1 MSFAMPLPA
10 IAPPLPKIIS
20 LAQGGDDSA
29 REELAVYCRKI
40 AFIFALQGCGDRNEA
55 HDLAQDAVLRFFA
68 ALDRFHSDRPVKPWL
83 LTITRNLIR
92 DRARRRR
99 TRRIEA
105 FSLDDI
111 LVDPRDPEPGP
122 EAIAALHEMQQLLW
136 RSLQKLSTSDR
147 EIITLRE
154 YLDQSYEDIANI
166 LGVPRGTV
174 MSRLHRARRRLG
186 AIMIRHKESMA
197 GEVHDA

>member
-1 MSFAMPLPA
+1 MPLPQ
-10 IAPPLPKIIS
+10 IAPPLPCTIR
-20 LAQGGDDSA
+20 LAQSGDESA

-40 AFIFALQGCGDRNEA
+40 AYIFALQDSGDRQEA
-55 HDLAQDAVLRFFA
+55 QDLAQDAVLRFFA
-68 ALDRFHSDRPVKPWL
+68 ALDRFHTDRPVKPWL
-83 LTITRNLIR
+83 LTIARNLTR

-105 FSLDDI
+105 LSLADI
-111 LVDPRDPEPGP
+111 VVEPCDPEPGP
-122 EAIAALHEMQQLLW
+122 ESLAALHEMQQLLW
-136 RSLQKLSTSDR
+136 RSMQKLSTSDR

-154 YLDQSYEDIANI
+154 YLDLSYEDIAST

-186 AIMIRHKESMA
+186 AIMTRHKKAKE
-197 GEVHDA
+197 GEVQDA